1 MVHLEKFCVIEAT
14 KPQVGNVELVNATA
28 TNNAFPAVT
37 MSTKRLC
44 NEDYNDYSSTD
55 GTPDGSFPDGL
66 NNISSPSSYQ
76 RFGETDGTT

>member
-1 MVHLEKFCVIEAT
+1 MVQLEKFCEIEAT
-14 KPQVGNVELVNATA
+14 KPQGGNVELVNTTV
-28 TNNAFPAVT
+28 TNTAFPTVT

-55 GTPDGSFPDGL
+55 VTPDGSFPDGL

-76 RFGETDGTT
+76 RFGETNGTT